1 MTRKEY
7 AEFLVPNVLHDK
19 DYYEAKYPERN
30 LDENA
35 LVVRIGPSPTG
46 FVHFGTLFQ
55 AMAGHNLAKNSN
67 GIFYVRIEDTDQKRE
82 VENGTNQIIDAL
94 NYYNISYDE
103 GPTIDGE
110 EKGNYGP
117 YIQSKRG
124 DIYKSYIRDLIE
136 KDLAYPSFATE
147 KDLEELR
154 SQQEASKSRL
164 GYYGRFA
171 TDRNLSME
179 TVIEKVKNGEK
190 YVIRF
195 KSPGVFENKMIIED
209 LVKGKIEMPEND
221 IDHVILK
228 GDGLPTYH
236 FAHVID
242 DHLMHTTH
250 VVRGDE
256 WLSSLPVHLQMF
268 EVLGFKA
275 PKYGHPSPIMKE
287 EEGKKRKLSKRKD
300 KEANIDEYKKMGIP
314 EEAIKEYLL
323 TLINSNFEEWRD
335 KNPEKELDDFNVK
348 FKKMNISG
356 SLFDMEKLLNISK
369 NFLSKI
375 TAEDFYQR
383 LITWASKYDEE
394 FFKLLEKYPKETTA
408 ILNIERGGEKPRKD
422 YDKYQN
428 VYQNIW
434 YMYDEKFNSEK
445 SEYEFDKITDIEEI
459 TKILTTYLTKYYD
472 EKDAQDV
479 WFSKIKVMADELGYA
494 SNMKE
499 YKQNPDNFKGN
510 IADISTV
517 IRVAVTSKKQT
528 PNLYDILKILGTDKI
543 EERFQKVINHK

>member
-7 AEFLVPNVLHDK
+7 ADFLVPNVEHDRE
-19 DYYEAKYPERN
+19 YYESKYPERN
-30 LDENA
+30 LESDA
-35 LVVRIGPSPTG
+35 KVVRIGPSPTG

-55 AMAGHNLAKNSN
+55 AMAGHNLAKNSS

-82 VENGTNQIIDAL
+82 VENGTKQIIDAL
-94 NYYNISYDE
+94 NDYGIEYNE
-103 GPTIDGE
+103 GPISEEE
-110 EKGNYGP
+110 EKGTYGP

-124 DIYKSYIRDLIE
+124 DIYKAYVKDLIE

-154 SQQEASKSRL
+154 SRQEASKSRL

-179 TVIEKVKNGEK
+179 TVIEKVKSGEK

-195 KSPGVFENKMIIED
+195 RSPGNFENKIIIED
-209 LVKGKIEMPEND
+209 LVKGRIEMPEND

-268 EVLGFKA
+268 SSLGFTA
-275 PKYGHPSPIMKE
+275 PFYAHPSPIMKE
-287 EEGKKRKLSKRKD
+287 ENGKKRKLSKRKD
-300 KEANIDEYKKMGIP
+300 PEANIAEFKKLGIP
-314 EEAIKEYLL
+314 KEAVKEYLL
-323 TLINSNFEEWRD
+323 TLINSNFEEWKD
-335 KNPEKELDDFNVK
+335 KNPEKDLDEFKVT

-356 SLFDMEKLLNISK
+356 SLFDMEKLINISK
-369 NFLSKI
+369 NILAHI
-375 TAEDFYQR
+375 TAEEFYDQ
-383 LITWASKYDEE
+383 LLDWAENYDKE
-394 FFKLLEKYPKETTA
+394 FTVLLKEHKKETIA

-422 YDKYQN
+422 YSAYSD
-428 VYQNIW
+428 VYKNIW
-434 YMYDEKFNSEK
+434 YMYDEKFMVSKE
-445 SEYEFDKITDIEEI
+445 EYEFDKITDPKEI
-459 TKILTTYLTKYYD
+459 KDILITYITKYYD
-472 EKDAQDV
+472 EKDGQDV
-479 WFSKIKVMADELGYA
+479 WFSKIKVMAEELGYA

-510 IADISTV
+510 VADISTV

-528 PNLYDILKILGTDKI
+528 PNLYDILKILGTKKI
-543 EERFQKVINHK
+543 EERFQKVIK